1 MATLRLGEMSLSGSI
16 IVQSKANT
24 VDQYLAE
31 LPPDRREAINGVRK
45 VILKNLPDGLE
56 EVMQYGMISYVV
68 PFKLFPAGYHCDP
81 SQQLCFA
88 GLASQKNHF
97 AIYLMTVYGHKETQ
111 EWFVK
116 AYKASGKKLDMGK
129 SCVRFKKLDDLPLD
143 VIGQAVARVPVDKY
157 IQAYVKTR
165 EKAKK

>member
-1 MATLRLGEMSLSGSI
+1 
-16 IVQSKANT
+16 VQSKAST

-31 LPPDRREAINGVRK
+31 LPPDCREAMNAVRK
-45 VILKNLPDGLE
+45 VILQNLPKGFE

-81 SQQLCFA
+81 SQPLSFA
-88 GLASQKNHF
+88 GLASQKNHM
-97 AIYLMTVYGHKETQ
+97 ALYLMTVYGHKETE

-116 AYKASGKKLDMGK
+116 AYMATGKKLDRGK
-129 SCVRFKKLDDLPLD
+129 SCVRFKKLEDLPLD
-143 VIGQAVARVPVDKY
+143 VIGQAIARVPVDKY
-157 IQAYVKTR
+157 IQTYVKAR

>member
-1 MATLRLGEMSLSGSI
+1 
-16 IVQSKANT
+16 VQSKAST

-31 LPPDRREAINGVRK
+31 LPPDCREAMNAVRK
-45 VILKNLPDGLE
+45 VILQNLPKGFE

-81 SQQLCFA
+81 SQPLSFA
-88 GLASQKNHF
+88 GLASQKNHM
-97 AIYLMTVYGHKETQ
+97 ALYLMTVYGHKETE

-116 AYKASGKKLDMGK
+116 AYMATGKKLDRGK
-129 SCVRFKKLDDLPLD
+129 SCVRFKKLEDLPLD
-143 VIGQAVARVPVDKY
+143 VIGQAIARVPVDKY
-157 IQAYVKTR
+157 IQTYGKAL